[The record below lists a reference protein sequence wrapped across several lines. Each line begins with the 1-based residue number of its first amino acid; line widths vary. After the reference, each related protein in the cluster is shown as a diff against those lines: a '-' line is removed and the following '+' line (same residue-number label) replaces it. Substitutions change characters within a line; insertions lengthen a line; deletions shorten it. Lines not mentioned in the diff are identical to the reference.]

1 MRALPPRSLLSPE
14 EVDEAFD
21 ELTRNVC
28 ASCSRCDYCW
38 EKEYEQTYHAASNIL
53 DYVAQNGDMARSE
66 VPLSFKKHCINIDR
80 FLNETS
86 RVMEVAKLN
95 LNWRN
100 RMMESRLAIA
110 GQLGEGRR
118 NY

>member
-1 MRALPPRSLLSPE
+1 M
-14 EVDEAFD
+14 
-21 ELTRNVC
+21 
-28 ASCSRCDYCW
+28 
-38 EKEYEQTYHAASNIL
+38 
-53 DYVAQNGDMARSE
+53 
-66 VPLSFKKHCINIDR
+66 SFKKRCINIDR

-110 GQLGEGRR
+110 GQLGEVAEIIEDFSQELDADVVVDRPEIAALRQRLALSKVNVKSLTVARKPNNRQSIYMVAKCAGDGV
-118 NY
+118 